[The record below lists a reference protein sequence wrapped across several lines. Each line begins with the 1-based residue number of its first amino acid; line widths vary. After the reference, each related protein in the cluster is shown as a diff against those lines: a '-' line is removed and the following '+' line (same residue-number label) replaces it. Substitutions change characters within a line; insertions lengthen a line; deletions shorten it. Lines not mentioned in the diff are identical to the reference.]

1 MKLHPE
7 IWGPHYWFVLH
18 TIALTYSERPNDTI
32 KKKYYDF
39 FQNLPLFIPVQEIG
53 NQWSV
58 LLDKYPV
65 TPYLDSRE
73 SLIKWIHF
81 IHNIVNQSLGKES
94 IDITEALSNYYDEYK
109 PKIKIDKEAQKN
121 REKLIFVSLLVLLI
135 LLNVYLLKK

>member
-1 MKLHPE
+1 MKLNPE

-73 SLIKWIHF
+73 SLIKWVHF

-109 PKIKIDKEAQKN
+109 SKIKIDKEAQKY